1 MKGYVDTLSEG
12 LIDRYKLYLRTFMVD
27 LWSSPGV
34 IEFRVGFSLRKE
46 HKLRGFTLKVG
57 AAEAVT
63 ARERRA
69 IIDALFLEI
78 EDHLDEAIAMNLVE
92 LN

>member
-1 MKGYVDTLSEG
+1 MKAYVDTLSEE
-12 LIDRYKLYLRTFMVD
+12 LIEQYKLYLETFMVD
-27 LWSSPGV
+27 LWSSSGM
-34 IEFRVGFSLRKE
+34 IEFRVGYSLRKE

-57 AAEAVT
+57 AEEAIT
-63 ARERRA
+63 TREQQA

-78 EDHLDEAIAMNLVE
+78 EDHLDEAISINVTE